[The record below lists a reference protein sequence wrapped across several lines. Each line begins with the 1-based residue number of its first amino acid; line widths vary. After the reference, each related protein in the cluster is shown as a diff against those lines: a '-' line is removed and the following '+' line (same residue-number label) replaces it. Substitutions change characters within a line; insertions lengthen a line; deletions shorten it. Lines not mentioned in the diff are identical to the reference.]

1 MRRRIS
7 LMDYI
12 SALDELKKGIIHP
25 LYLLYGPE
33 DLLVREFAALLRA
46 SALPDGDEWNYTRL
60 DWPVSA
66 REVVGLCAT
75 LPFLAA
81 RRMVVVEGAALFGP
95 RRGKTAAA
103 DTAGVA
109 GEAADAGGPAGD
121 SGDGSRAAA
130 WAGAGEEGVWSA
142 YFDAPSDSAI
152 LVFLAGESIDR
163 RTRLYKQIDQRGRA
177 VECAPLRRQR
187 DVIAWLRAR
196 AADRGLRLSEDAAA
210 QLAMSVA
217 GGLRG
222 LATELDKL
230 ATFVGAGGTIDRE
243 VVAALV
249 PRTAEV
255 RIFDLI
261 DAVAEGRQRQAIDL
275 LSEALSQGEQPLRV
289 TALLARQ
296 FRLAIQARVMVDDGA
311 NSSRVAE
318 GLGLHPFVAEKLVK
332 QCRRFSRDGL
342 CRALELLLE
351 ADIAIKTGRRDP
363 RLALEVLVIE
373 LMRLA
378 R

>member
-1 MRRRIS
+1 
-7 LMDYI
+7 MDYI
-12 SALDELKKGIIHP
+12 SALDELKKGIVHP
-25 LYLLYGPE
+25 LYLVFGPE
-33 DLLVREFAALLRA
+33 DLLVREFVATLRA
-46 SALPDGDEWNYTRL
+46 KVLPAEDEWNYTYL

-81 RRMVVVEGAALFGP
+81 RRMVVVEGATLFGP
-95 RRGKTAAA
+95 RRGKTAATEGSATA
-103 DTAGVA
+103 DDA
-109 GEAADAGGPAGD
+109 GEAAYGGGPADD
-121 SGDGSRAAA
+121 SGDGRGV
-130 WAGAGEEGVWSA
+130 AGGASPGEEGIWSA
-142 YFDAPSDSAI
+142 YFAAPGDSAV
-152 LVFLAGESIDR
+152 LVFLAGENVDR
-163 RTRLYKQIDQRGRA
+163 RMRLYKQIDQRGRV
-177 VECAPLRRQR
+177 VECAPPKRQR

-210 QLAMSVA
+210 QLALSVA

-230 ATFVGAGGTIDRE
+230 ATFVGAGGTIDRA

-275 LSEALSQGEQPLRV
+275 LSEALGQGEQPLRV
-289 TALLARQ
+289 TGLLARQ

-311 NSSRVAE
+311 NSARVAE
-318 GLGLHPFVAEKLVK
+318 QLGLHPFVAEKLVK
-332 QCRRFSRDGL
+332 QCQRFSRDGL
-342 CRALELLLE
+342 CQALELLLD

>member
-1 MRRRIS
+1 
-7 LMDYI
+7 MDYI
-12 SALDELKKGIIHP
+12 SALGELKKGIIHP
-25 LYLLYGPE
+25 LYLVYGPE
-33 DLLVREFAALLRA
+33 DLLAREFIAALRA
-46 SALPDGDEWNYTRL
+46 KVLPTGDEWNYTHL

-81 RRMVVVEGAALFGP
+81 RRMVVVEGATLFGP
-95 RRGKTAAA
+95 RRGKTAATEGSA
-103 DTAGVA
+103 TAGDA
-109 GEAADAGGPAGD
+109 DEAADGGGPADD
-121 SGDGSRAAA
+121 SGDGRGV
-130 WAGAGEEGVWSA
+130 AGGALPGEEGVWSA
-142 YFDAPSDSAI
+142 YFAAPGDSTV
-152 LVFLAGESIDR
+152 LVLLAGDNVDR
-163 RTRLYKQIDQRGRA
+163 RTRLYKQIDQCGRV
-177 VECAPLRRQR
+177 VECAPPKRQR
-187 DVIAWLRAR
+187 DVIAWLQAR

-230 ATFVGAGGTIDRE
+230 ATFVGAGGTIDRA

-275 LSEALSQGEQPLRV
+275 LSEALGQGEQPLRV

-311 NSSRVAE
+311 NSARVAE
-318 GLGLHPFVAEKLVK
+318 QLGLHPFVAEKLVK

-342 CRALELLLE
+342 CRALVLLLE
-351 ADIAIKTGRRDP
+351 ADIAIKTGRCDP